1 LILPLIFILP
11 LILILPLGGAA
22 VYRCDNHRVLSA
34 GFSRWGKRR
43 PN

>member
-1 LILPLIFILP
+1 LP
-11 LILILPLGGAA
+11 LILILAFDLISPLGGAA
-22 VYRCDNHRVLSA
+22 VYRCDNHRILSG